1 MQVRAFGRQ
10 LLESVAYLHEV
21 QLVHTDLKPENI
33 LLASL
38 EYSKLDPPAATRRAG
53 AARVAVEVTMLYSIA
68 RSHPHDR
75 TSLGPQFVGKDL
87 LGWEDAIGTRSRST
101 RHEGQAAP
109 AVQPALNRKARK

>member
-10 LLESVAYLHEV
+10 LLEAVAYLHEV

-53 AARVAVEVTMLYSIA
+53 AACFPMEVLYSIA

-75 TSLGPQFVGKDL
+75 TSLGPQLVGKDL
-87 LGWEDAIGTRSRST
+87 LG
-101 RHEGQAAP
+101 
-109 AVQPALNRKARK
+109 